1 MIVMNKTCESLRAA
15 VADIA
20 DGSVVM
26 IGGFGNSGIPLQL
39 IEALRQHG
47 ARDLTIISNNA
58 GVAEIGIASLLKAG
72 QVRKIVCS
80 FPRSSGSIW
89 FERLYEAGDIE
100 LELVPQGTLG
110 ERIRAAGA
118 GLGGVYTP
126 TGYGTRLAEGKET
139 KVINGRGFVL
149 ETALPADV
157 ALIKA
162 HRADVW
168 GNLIYNTAGRNFN
181 PIMATAATTTI
192 AEVNDVVSAGELDP
206 ECIVTPGI
214 FVDRVVTQEAPRH
227 DAA

>member
-1 MIVMNKTCESLRAA
+1 MNKTCESLRAA

-89 FERLYEAGDIE
+89 FERLYEVGDIE

-192 AEVNDVVSAGELDP
+192 AEVSDVVSAGELDP

>member
-1 MIVMNKTCESLRAA
+1 VINKICESLRAA
-15 VADIA
+15 VADIE

-26 IGGFGNSGIPLQL
+26 IGGFGNSGIPMQL

-47 ARDLTIISNNA
+47 ARELTIISNNA
-58 GVAEIGIASLLKAG
+58 GTAEEGIASLLRDRL
-72 QVRKIVCS
+72 VRKMVCS

-89 FERLYEAGDIE
+89 FERLYEEGKIE
-100 LELVPQGTLG
+100 LELVPQGTLA

-126 TGYGTRLAEGKET
+126 TGYGTRLADGKET
-139 KVINGRGFVL
+139 KVINGKGYVL
-149 ETALPADV
+149 ETAMPADV

-162 HRADVW
+162 HRGDAW

-181 PIMATAATTTI
+181 PIMATAARITI
-192 AEVNDVVSAGELDP
+192 AEVNAVVEVGELDP
-206 ECIVTPGI
+206 EHVVTPGI
-214 FVDRVVTQEAPRH
+214 FVDRVVLQEVQQH